1 MRALELC
8 PECGD
13 GLPADAPGGLCP
25 KCLIVAAIGRT
36 KTTEAL
42 ESAGADDDL
51 EAVFGPLAANIA
63 GARPAPRVD
72 LEQFKHAVRELG
84 LIRASELEQ
93 FVAGALGGVAGLSR
107 ALVRA
112 GKLTPYQAGA
122 LSQGKTR
129 GLVVGN
135 YLILDK
141 LGAGGMGVVFKAR
154 HRRLGRVV
162 ALKLLPPS
170 LARDTHLF
178 LRFRREV
185 NLAARLCHPNIVS
198 VLDADEDRG
207 VPFMTMDYIEGND
220 LDRLVRDG
228 GGLPVDQ
235 AIDCVIQAA
244 RGMDAAHA
252 QGIVHRDIKPGN
264 LMLDGSGQ
272 VRVLDLGLA
281 RLVEASNPFGET
293 ASGPLT
299 RSGTYMG
306 TVDFMAPEQGIDSH
320 QVDHRADIYS
330 LGCTFCYLLTGR
342 APFDGATV
350 LARLMA
356 HQDRPPSSLLAARP
370 DVPMAV
376 DAVYQKMMAKKPA
389 DRPASMTDV
398 VELLEACRSSSG
410 NVDLVRSGLMTLA
423 ATVTMK
429 RASPREI
436 VRESVHDH
444 DLPEGVQLSTG
455 PVLDGRDQGRR
466 TAPVAHTLVE
476 EPALI
481 SRAFGSNQHGRVP
494 RPQSPAFMVGAFALV
509 ATASVSCLLIWR
521 GTGRS
526 AADHGTVS
534 ILASSAAVARA
545 PERAVSIKPVPERAV
560 TAGPEPER
568 SASVELAPP
577 RAAAALVASQKASP
591 PYATFDVTTVHS
603 IYGVDGHAASVETIA
618 VTADGRRAL
627 IGSWTEHCYVIDV
640 DTGTRPGPQL
650 GPERNGWLGARPSV
664 AMTPDGR
671 RSLIGT
677 GKVREDN
684 FARAK
689 VKKTDGIL
697 WFLDPT
703 TGKQLFPRSQP
714 YAGPVASVAISPDS
728 LRGLSASWAGQ
739 LTLWDLTTG
748 KHRSIGTQQ
757 GKASAHD
764 MPFFPMAF
772 FPDGRHAAS
781 AVHDKFVHIWDL
793 ETGREQALLSGHDS
807 TISGLSVSADGRRIV
822 TGSFDGTVILWDV
835 AQASILHRFE
845 MPPNDKGACVAFD
858 SDGNIVAAGNGLE
871 SDNSE
876 FLGNLIVWDANNHT
890 MLRRDEKPFIQHLAV
905 ASLPGG
911 RVLTGD
917 RYGLRLWTP
926 RESGDEA
933 SPAPATANPDT
944 TPVDLLALVDAQ
956 TFKIGEWQI
965 GSGELLSQP
974 KPGGRLQFPYA
985 PPAAHRIDIE
995 VELVGKENDYGFA
1008 LGFVVGGRQTE
1019 ITIDKKVDSNNRYTG
1034 LNGLDGAPVDRND
1047 KAHRGQLLLTARV
1060 VRFSLTVRGSS
1071 INLTCNGSSVV
1082 DWSGDPRRLIR
1093 LLLWHIPDRKSLF
1106 LCSGSSIRFRKMILT
1121 PLTAASP

>member
-1 MRALELC
+1 MRASYRC
-8 PECGD
+8 PECGAD
-13 GLPADAPGGLCP
+13 LPADAPGGLCP
-25 KCLIVAAIGRT
+25 RCLMG
-36 KTTEAL
+36 
-42 ESAGADDDL
+42 AGIAGVETMPAGEPGGAGEDQ
-51 EAVFGPLAANIA
+51 EAVFGPSAAEID
-63 GARPAPRVD
+63 GGRPANPVD
-72 LEQFKHAVRELG
+72 LDQFKRAAVELG
-84 LIRASELEQ
+84 LIRADEFER
-93 FVAGALGGVAGLSR
+93 FVTGALGGVPGVAR

-122 LSQGKTR
+122 LSQGKAR
-129 GLVVGN
+129 GLVIGN
-135 YLILDK
+135 YFILDK

-162 ALKLLPPS
+162 ALKILPPS
-170 LARDTHLF
+170 LARDANL
-178 LRFRREV
+178 LSRFRREV
-185 NLAARLCHPNIVS
+185 DVAARLSHPNIVS
-198 VLDADEDRG
+198 VLDADQDRG
-207 VPFMTMDYIEGND
+207 VQFMTMEFVEGND
-220 LDRLVRDG
+220 LDRLVREG
-228 GGLPVDQ
+228 GVLPVDQ
-235 AIDCVIQAA
+235 ALDCVIQAA
-244 RGMDAAHA
+244 RGLEAAHA
-252 QGIVHRDIKPGN
+252 QGVVHRDIKPGN
-264 LMLDGSGQ
+264 LMLNASGQ

-299 RSGTYMG
+299 KSGTYMG
-306 TVDFMAPEQGIDSH
+306 TVDFMAPEQGIDSRR
-320 QVDHRADIYS
+320 VDHRADIYS
-330 LGCTFCYLLTGR
+330 LGCTLCYLLTGR

-370 DVPMAV
+370 DVPTAV
-376 DAVYQKMMAKKPA
+376 DSVYQKMMAKKPA
-389 DRPASMTDV
+389 DRPASMTEV
-398 VELLEACRSSSG
+398 VEVLEACRSSAG
-410 NVDLVRSGLMTLA
+410 NIELARSGLMTLA

-429 RASPREI
+429 RASPRET
-436 VRESVHDH
+436 VREPVFDH

-455 PVLDGRDQGRR
+455 PVVDDRDQGRLV
-466 TAPVAHTLVE
+466 APVTHTLVE
-476 EPALI
+476 APALI
-481 SRAFGSNQHGRVP
+481 SKQIGSDQHGTIP
-494 RPQSPAFMVGAFALV
+494 RLKSPAFMLGAFALV
-509 ATASVSCLLIWR
+509 AAASVGCFLIWR
-521 GTGRS
+521 NAGKS
-526 AADHGTVS
+526 AVDRGSVS
-534 ILASSAAVARA
+534 DSASSAAVARA
-545 PERAVSIKPVPERAV
+545 PERAPSINPVPERGQ
-560 TAGPEPER
+560 TAELAER

-577 RAAAALVASQKASP
+577 RSAAALVPSQKASP
-591 PYATFDVTTVHS
+591 PYATFDVTTIHT
-603 IYGVDGHAASVETIA
+603 IYGGDRHAASVETIA

-627 IGSWTEHCYVIDV
+627 IGSWTEHCYLIDV
-640 DTGTRPGPQL
+640 DTDTRPGPHL
-650 GPERNGWLGARPSV
+650 GPEHNGWLGARPSV

-677 GKVREDN
+677 HKVREDN

-703 TGKQLFPRSQP
+703 TGKQLFPKSQP
-714 YAGPVASVAISPDS
+714 YAGPVASVAISPDG

-748 KHRSIGTQQ
+748 KRELIGTQQ

-793 ETGREQALLSGHDS
+793 ETGLEQALLRGHDS

-871 SDNSE
+871 SDGSE

-890 MLRRDEKPFIQHLAV
+890 VLRRDEKPFAQHLAV
-905 ASLPGG
+905 ASLPDG

-917 RYGLRLWTP
+917 EHGLRLWTP
-926 RESGDEA
+926 RESGDPA
-933 SPAPATANPDT
+933 GAAPATANPDT
-944 TPVDLLALVDAQ
+944 TPVDLLALVDEK
-956 TFKIGEWQI
+956 TTREGEWQI

-974 KPGGRLQFPYA
+974 KAGGRLQFPYT
-985 PPAAHRIDIE
+985 PPAAYRIDIE

-1019 ITIDKKVDSNNRYTG
+1019 ITIDKMVGSNRYTG

-1047 KAHRGQLLLTARV
+1047 KAHRGQLLLPARV
-1060 VRFSLTVRGSS
+1060 VRFSLTVRGSA

-1082 DWSGDPRRLIR
+1082 NWSGDPRRLIR
-1093 LLLWHIPDRKSLF
+1093 LVLWRVPDRKSLF